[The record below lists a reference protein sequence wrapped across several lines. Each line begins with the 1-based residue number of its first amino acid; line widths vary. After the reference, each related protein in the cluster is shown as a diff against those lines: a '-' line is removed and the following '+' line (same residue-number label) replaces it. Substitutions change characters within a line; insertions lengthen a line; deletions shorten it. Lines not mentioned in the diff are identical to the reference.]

1 MKGVYFDWK
10 VATKC
15 TPQKIVRCVQG
26 VKSGE
31 ARFYICAQA
40 VFDPEFLWY
49 VPVSLSTGLDSI
61 VELPKAHRQNVIARV
76 LANVGQ
82 RRDLHVGE
90 GCGLNCTALIPA
102 LAQDNSAICAN
113 IGNDFTERQ
122 HMQLR
127 DSARPMLALNY
138 PCHLESDML
147 RLDKDVYIVSGAD
160 SLDRH
165 VSGCVEAKGAKEG
178 RSLFLVGMPVSRH
191 THQFVTQVVPA
202 SDTELTLTPNA
213 IYIPQN
219 MRNILVRF
227 YQQKHNQFETLSI

>member
-127 DSARPMLALNY
+127 DSARPMQ
-138 PCHLESDML
+138 
-147 RLDKDVYIVSGAD
+147 
-160 SLDRH
+160 
-165 VSGCVEAKGAKEG
+165 AKGAKEG